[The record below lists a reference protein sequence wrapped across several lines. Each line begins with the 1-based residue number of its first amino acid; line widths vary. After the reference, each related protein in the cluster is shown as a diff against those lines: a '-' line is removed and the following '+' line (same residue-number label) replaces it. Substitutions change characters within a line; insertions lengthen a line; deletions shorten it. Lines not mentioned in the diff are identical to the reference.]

1 MMDGN
6 GLRDLD
12 VSVLKSSGR
21 RSAATNVDCC
31 EMSRFFLSSDVF
43 FFLSFE
49 RDDEFNS
56 SKFFHSFTLRFC
68 YFVYDAVL
76 SFFFLFSFL
85 HFLNFTLFHFNHT
98 SLTDHSVL

>member
-43 FFLSFE
+43 FFFLSRE
-49 RDDEFNS
+49 TMNS
-56 SKFFHSFTLRFC
+56 TRASVFILLRYDFVISFMMRFC
-68 YFVYDAVL
+68 HL
-76 SFFFLFSFL
+76 IFFFLFNFL
-85 HFLNFTLFHFNHT
+85 IF
-98 SLTDHSVL
+98 